1 MGNTG
6 AGKSSVI
13 NALLEEERLVPTN
26 CMRACTA
33 VVTEISYNYSED
45 PYRAEVE
52 FITAQDWEKELR
64 TLFEDLLDG
73 SGNVSR
79 DCTNEDTEAGVAYAK
94 IRAVYPKKTKEDI
107 ANSSIDDLTH
117 HRDVVD
123 LLGSS
128 KTIKE
133 SDSLRFYKRLQHY
146 VDSKEKSTGD
156 KEKDRKKTR
165 SMEYWPLIKVVRLYV
180 KAPALSTGAVIVDL
194 PGVHDSNAARAA
206 VAEGY
211 MKQCTGLWIVAPIN
225 RAVDD
230 KAAKSLLGESFKR
243 QLKMD
248 GGFSSYVF

>member
-1 MGNTG
+1 
-6 AGKSSVI
+6 
-13 NALLEEERLVPTN
+13 
-26 CMRACTA
+26 
-33 VVTEISYNYSED
+33 
-45 PYRAEVE
+45 
-52 FITAQDWEKELR
+52 
-64 TLFEDLLDG
+64 LDG
-73 SGNVSR
+73 NGNVSR
-79 DCTNEDTEAGVAYAK
+79 DCSNEGTDAGVAYAK

-107 ANSSIDDLTH
+107 ANSSIDSLIH

-133 SDSLRFYKRLQHY
+133 SDPLHFYKQLQHH

-156 KEKDRKKTR
+156 EEKDKKKGR
-165 SMEYWPLIKVVRLYV
+165 QMEYWPLIRVVRIYV
-180 KAPALSTGAVIVDL
+180 KAPAPSTGAVIVDL

-248 GGFSSYVF
+248 GGFSSYVSFRSLLRTVTC